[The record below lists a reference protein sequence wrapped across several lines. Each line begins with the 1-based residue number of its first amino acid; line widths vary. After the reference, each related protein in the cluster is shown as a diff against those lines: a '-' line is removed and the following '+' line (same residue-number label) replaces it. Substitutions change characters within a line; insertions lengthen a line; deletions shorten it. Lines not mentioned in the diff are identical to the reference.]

1 MRVETAV
8 ASSDSLLKGWGTG
21 IGGLIPGQNGFTAF
35 VRAAFDLDE

>member
-8 ASSDSLLKGWGTG
+8 ASSDSLLKGGTG